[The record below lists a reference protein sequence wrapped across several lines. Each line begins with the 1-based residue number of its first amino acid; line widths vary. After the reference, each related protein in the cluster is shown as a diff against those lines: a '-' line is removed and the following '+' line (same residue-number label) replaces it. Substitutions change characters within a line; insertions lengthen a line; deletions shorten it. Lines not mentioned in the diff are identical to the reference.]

1 VSKSVK
7 MVAVIGDE
15 EVVVGRC
22 HPGQARILRQAGMAD
37 WKKDR
42 LMLKGA
48 PGFSGSPE
56 DVEKLLGLDSNLE
69 RQKMLKD
76 QAIKVKKAQENMDK
90 VWSPD
95 RWQRVGLFGKPDG
108 VSSKWQDALKDI
120 LGGVDAEEALNA
132 FEEASSLKTFGV
144 THRCDTL
151 LAWGMR
157 CLELRAAGHDLYPYD
172 DPKSLA
178 LGFVDASD
186 GNTCYEFHLRR
197 LKTAPDSVFETL
209 GTTRKQLTSR
219 EGRLEFIRGG
229 KAPEFE
235 EPTDEEWKQLQEI
248 FHRGAEERLRKLQE
262 KEYRDEIMPSTAE
275 TVRAALGLKSRVR
288 NLIDWTHVVQEQL
301 DKEFL
306 RYSPEEAYR
315 EFFQE
320 CRRSGHT
327 TEMLLEAV
335 ALALQGRPVL
345 IRSQARTM
353 ADHVVKQGL
362 EMIKQINPAWEGFF
376 EAWSPEKQGWKPDG
390 MAPRIFWDQQKVE
403 AGDDPLNSPAGLRFR
418 ATRSNPSEA
427 LREFRSYLN
436 SLKDPDYT
444 PALQQSALT
453 FEEVQEVFVQGP
465 NEDDHYLRMC
475 HALVHL
481 SQGGVVW
488 FVSLESHQLRLL
500 YPLRKQAIR
509 MGLPLEIYGG
519 ESVPDKEPNKIR
531 VWRENEP
538 VEGIMLLDQTCEE

>member
-37 WKKDR
+37 WKKNR
-42 LMLKGA
+42 LLLKSA
-48 PGFSGSPE
+48 PGA
-56 DVEKLLGLDSNLE
+56 DAVQDIEKILGLDSNLE

-76 QAIKVKKAQENMDK
+76 QALKKVLGENLDES
-90 VWSPD
+90 WTPD
-95 RWQRVGLFGKPDG
+95 RWRQAGPFGKADDL
-108 VSSKWQDALKDI
+108 SSKWTESLKDI
-120 LGGVDAEEALNA
+120 LGNADAEEVIDVFSGAARRQL
-132 FEEASSLKTFGV
+132 GP

-157 CLELRAAGHDLYPYD
+157 CLELRAAGHDLYAYD
-172 DPKSLA
+172 DPRRLA

-186 GNTCYEFHLRR
+186 GNTCYEFSVRR
-197 LKTAPDSVFETL
+197 LRSTPDSVFETL
-209 GTTRKQLTSR
+209 GTTRKQLASI

-229 KAPEFE
+229 KVPEFE
-235 EPTDEEWKQLQEI
+235 EPTDEECEQLQDI
-248 FHRGAEERLRKLQE
+248 FHRGVGHRLRKFQD
-262 KEYRDEIMPSTAE
+262 KEYLDEIMPSTAE
-275 TVRAALGLKSRVR
+275 TVRAALGLKSRADQ
-288 NLIDWTHVVQEQL
+288 LIAWTHVVQEQL
-301 DKEFL
+301 GKRTVSQEVFL
-306 RYSPEEAYR
+306 QD
-315 EFFQE
+315 FFQE

-335 ALALQGRPVL
+335 AFALQGRPVL
-345 IRSQARTM
+345 IRAHAYTQSVA
-353 ADHVVKQGL
+353 VVRRGL
-362 EMIKQINPAWEGFF
+362 EMIRQVNPAWEGFF
-376 EAWSPEKQGWKPDG
+376 EEWRPEKAGMKPGG
-390 MAPRIFWDQQKVE
+390 MAPRVFWDKQHTG
-403 AGDDPLNSPAGLRFR
+403 ASGDPLNSHAGLRFR

-427 LREFRSYLN
+427 IRDFRSYLAGLRGPN
-436 SLKDPDYT
+436 YTSVPSSGNPD
-444 PALQQSALT
+444 LT
-453 FEEVQEVFVQGP
+453 LEEVQEVFVQGP

-488 FVSLESHQLRLL
+488 FFSLGSHQLRLL

-519 ESVPDKEPNKIR
+519 ESAPDKDLSKIR
-531 VWRENEP
+531 VWRTEEP
-538 VEGIMLLDQTCEE
+538 AEGILFLDHPFEE